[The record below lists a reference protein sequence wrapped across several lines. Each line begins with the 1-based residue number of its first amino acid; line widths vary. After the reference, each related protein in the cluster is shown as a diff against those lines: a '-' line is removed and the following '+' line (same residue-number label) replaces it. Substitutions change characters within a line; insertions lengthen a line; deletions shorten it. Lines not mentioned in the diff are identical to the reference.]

1 MADSNN
7 NGEKRSTRFKPGNKA
22 AAGSRAGG
30 RRPKELTEALDG
42 YTLEGMA
49 LLWRVAN
56 DPEHEWHKKF
66 GFDALK
72 NLVQHCSPKRKE
84 ISGGEGGPVEI
95 SLANLFYGDSLPKD
109 DDGTGGPEENSE

>member
-1 MADSNN
+1 MANENETSGKKD
-7 NGEKRSTRFKPGNKA
+7 TRFKPGNKA

-49 LLWRVAN
+49 LLWKVAN

-72 NLVQHCSPKRKE
+72 NLVGHCAPKRKE

-95 SLANLFYGDSLPKD
+95 SLANMFYGNSIPED
-109 DDGTGGPEENSE
+109 DPSNSEENS

>member
-1 MADSNN
+1 MANENETSGKKD
-7 NGEKRSTRFKPGNKA
+7 TRFKPGNKA
-22 AAGSRAGG
+22 AAGRRAGW

-49 LLWRVAN
+49 LLWKVAN

-72 NLVQHCSPKRKE
+72 NLVGHCAPKRKE

-95 SLANLFYGDSLPKD
+95 SLANMFYGNSIHED
-109 DDGTGGPEENSE
+109 DPSNSEENS

>member
-1 MADSNN
+1 MSEEIKSGPKKD
-7 NGEKRSTRFKPGNKA
+7 TRFKPGNKA

-49 LLWRVAN
+49 LLWKVAN

-72 NLVQHCSPKRKE
+72 NLVAHCAPKRKE

-95 SLANLFYGDSLPKD
+95 SLANMFYGDSLP
-109 DDGTGGPEENSE
+109 SEDSGES